1 MKITAQ
7 VDTYVSAPWG
17 AAVTIKAGE
26 IIEVGDD
33 LGYECIQAGCTEV
46 KDVTPEPKPEPK
58 KAAPK
63 KKAAKKKAKDI
74 IIEV

>member
-7 VDTYVSAPWG
+7 VDTYVSTPWG
-17 AAVTIKAGE
+17 AAITVMAGE
-26 IIEVGDD
+26 IREVGDD
-33 LGYECIQAGCTEV
+33 LGYECIHAGCTEV
-46 KDVTPEPKPEPK
+46 KDVKPEPKPEPK